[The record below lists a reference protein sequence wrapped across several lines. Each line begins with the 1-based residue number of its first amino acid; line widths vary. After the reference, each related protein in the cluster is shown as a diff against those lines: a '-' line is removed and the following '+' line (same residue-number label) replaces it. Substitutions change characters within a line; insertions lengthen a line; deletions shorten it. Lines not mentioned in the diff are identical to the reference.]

1 MGRGS
6 GRLGLRP
13 GESALAATLFA
24 LFVAGGLGRGFTR
37 SIAYAGFLA
46 RYPATNI
53 PYVYIAVGVVLAA
66 LMPVYLR
73 LAGRTSVPGMAV
85 GTFGILVV
93 GEVLLLAGRP
103 VLPAVVDLVLPVWFE
118 ALSLLLALSLWA
130 VAGHV
135 LDIEQGKRLLGPVGA
150 GVPVGFLVSGLATP
164 LVVGGAGT
172 TALLAFGATALLAA
186 AVLAGVVGRRPGAP
200 AAAASSGPGARPAPL
215 RAVLA
220 DAYVRALVGL
230 FVCWTLAFYVADYM
244 FYERSADRYRDEAA
258 LASFLGQYS
267 AVMGVLMLV
276 SGVVLAPWVLRR
288 FGARVGA
295 YVMPAALG
303 LGVVPSVVIGAVA
316 GASPAIFWPAYV
328 TKVGHY
334 ALDAVDRS
342 VRSVLYQPL
351 RAQVRLRVQALGEGL
366 GAALSTAAAGVLLL
380 VGVQGL
386 GAGVVEAAWLLL
398 AVLVAWLVLA
408 VVAGR
413 LFPARMAAAL
423 DSRRLTGTSL
433 VLDMTALRLLRRNL
447 SSGRPGVVVYA
458 LDRLTEAADPDLPRL
473 VLRLLDHPEPLVR
486 AEAVTRTAG
495 ARDTAV
501 LAALLA
507 RLRVEGDPA
516 VVARL
521 CAALAADG
529 GPAEVFAVADVLDRC
544 GPGTDPQVVV
554 AAAAGLLRRT
564 DARPDGVLARLQA
577 WRASGDRGLALS
589 ADHALALGRDDASA
603 WRRVVEAV
611 HVPAVR
617 ARAVE
622 AVVAAVLAGDPSAVG
637 ALVAAVRDEDAAAEN
652 TGIIATGGTSVR
664 LGRLARIAG
673 RVRHPAVAEALAAH
687 VTTPGPRSRSLVVTA
702 LVRAGWHPAG
712 PDDRSARALQAQVEE
727 ESAIALTVLALE
739 AGQSNGPGGLGGGL
753 TTGGLPSLAPAHHG
767 AALAE
772 RVWLLRSALAIE
784 RVQVLHRIVGLAAL
798 RDPSG
803 AVAAALHALPADA
816 PPSDRQRQ
824 LLGEVLEGVG
834 ERRLLPVVRAL
845 ADPDTTLGYLAQ
857 VRVHDPLS
865 LREATS
871 PLARTRLLDWTRTCL
886 AAAATLGG
894 PAPVALF
901 GRAAAVSSTVERVI
915 VLKGVGLFRQVPDDV
930 LASVAEVLEEVQLG
944 SGERLFARGDGA
956 STMYVVVTGGV
967 HVHDGDRTVSMLGPG
982 EVVGELAL
990 LDDAVRSASVTAA
1003 EDTLLLGLD
1012 RHAFDELLAD
1022 HPVIAAGVIRILAA
1036 RLRARTDDVLAAD
1049 RRR

>member
-13 GESALAATLFA
+13 GESALAASLFA

-46 RYPATNI
+46 RYPATDI

-73 LAGRTSVPGMAV
+73 LAGRTSVPTMAV
-85 GTFGILVV
+85 GTFGALVV
-93 GEVLLLAGRP
+93 GEVVLLATRP

-164 LVVGGAGT
+164 LVVGGPGT
-172 TALLAFGATALLAA
+172 TALLAFGAAALLAA
-186 AVLAGVVGRRPGAP
+186 AVLAGVVGRRPGSSAAP
-200 AAAASSGPGARPAPL
+200 APSADRGTRPAPL

-220 DAYVRALVGL
+220 DPYVRALVGL
-230 FVCWTLAFYVADYM
+230 FFCWTLAFYVADYM

-288 FGARVGA
+288 FGVRVGA

-303 LGVVPSVVIGAVA
+303 VGVVPSVVIGAVA

-398 AVLVAWLVLA
+398 AVLVVWLVLA

-423 DSRRLTGTSL
+423 DSRRLTGAAL
-433 VLDMTALRLLRRNL
+433 VLDATALRLLRRNL

-458 LDRLTEAADPDLPRL
+458 LDRLTEAGDPDLPRL

-486 AEAVTRTAG
+486 AEAVARTAG
-495 ARDTAV
+495 RRDAAV

-507 RLRVEGDPA
+507 RLGTETDPG
-516 VVARL
+516 VVGRL
-521 CAALAADG
+521 CEALAADG
-529 GPAEVFAVADVLDRC
+529 GPAEVLAVADILDRC
-544 GPGTDPQVVV
+544 GPGTDPRVVV

-564 DARPDGVLARLQA
+564 DARPDGVLARLQS

-589 ADHALALGRDDASA
+589 ADHALARGRDDAYA

-617 ARAVE
+617 QRAVE
-622 AVVAAVLAGDPSAVG
+622 AVVAAVVDGDPSAVA

-673 RVRHPAVAEALAAH
+673 RVRHPAVTEALAAH
-687 VTTPGPRSRSLVVTA
+687 VTTPGPRSRSLVVGA

-712 PDDRSARALQAQVEE
+712 PDDRAARALQAQVEE

-739 AGQSNGPGGLGGGL
+739 AGQANGPGGVGAL
-753 TTGGLPSLAPAHHG
+753 TTGGLPNLGPAHAG

-944 SGERLFARGDGA
+944 TGERLFARGDTA

-967 HVHDGDRTVSMLGPG
+967 HVHDGDRTVSLLGPG